1 MDHQQWQNRINKI
14 SSDLESRYDPA
25 SQNFAQRLKLTLE
38 RDFPTHRKDSTALTL
53 HHHAFTHALQL
64 YDLQSALRLIAT
76 YDLPQQATQGIIP
89 RIQKSCN
96 SLAVIRQL
104 DEFASS
110 SVELRALERYRIGVE
125 ESLQTVLNCEVKL
138 LYDPARLQKVV
149 VSAKKLSEEVQQHFF
164 IERLHS
170 LFSRDYQTYLILKN
184 RFFLSRIF
192 QGLGDDL
199 IVGWMRRRLKV
210 SLRLGPSEIFEEVR
224 KVDFRTV
231 EQLVRELVH
240 HHPSNPKLKG
250 SPKPW
255 HPEISKE
262 EDRFVMDHQSV
273 QSSLKTPRNKR
284 DKSAL
289 MVGEDPKFG
298 SKVVEPLIVS
308 STEKIAFDHGSEA
321 EPVAEPIS
329 RELEKQ
335 TGGKLVSLTEDSEDA
350 FELLLKRLHPL
361 LKKINKNLK
370 SVYSTSSPFLTP
382 RNEDYTTSQQL
393 EQEAFFNLGNHELV
407 DLREWILGI
416 LEAKHLEGTRWKRE
430 EVVEV
435 WESDPELDEEVLK
448 EERSRDKD
456 HSVKISSLMPFP
468 LKIPTP
474 DGTTLNLEKSRR
486 FVLQLGVA
494 FMDRDLPERKRSR
507 SCATPY
513 LRIFFKGQQ
522 LQKRGALVQLNQ
534 ESYFLALPEQV
545 KSSMILFHL
554 SIMMLHQSF
563 GLNLPV
569 LLRQHLL
576 DVFSP
581 NNEDQ

>member
-25 SQNFAQRLKLTLE
+25 SQNFAQRLKHTLE

-149 VSAKKLSEEVQQHFF
+149 VSAKRLSEEVQQHFF

-255 HPEISKE
+255 HPEISE

-284 DKSAL
+284 DKSSL
-289 MVGEDPKFG
+289 MGEDPKFG

-350 FELLLKRLHPL
+350 FEVLLKRLHPL

-522 LQKRGALVQLNQ
+522 LQKRGALVHLNQ

>member
-14 SSDLESRYDPA
+14 SGDLESRYDPA
-25 SQNFAQRLKLTLE
+25 SQNFAQRLKHTLE
-38 RDFPTHRKDSTALTL
+38 RDFPTHREDSTALTL
-53 HHHAFTHALQL
+53 RHHAFTHALQL

-110 SVELRALERYRIGVE
+110 SVELRALEKYRIGVE
-125 ESLQTVLNCEVKL
+125 ESLQTVLKCEVKL

-149 VSAKKLSEEVQQHFF
+149 ISAQKLPEEVQQFF
-164 IERLHS
+164 FTERLHS

-184 RFFLSRIF
+184 RFFLSRIL

-199 IVGWMRRRLKV
+199 IVRWMRRRLKG

-240 HHPSNPKLKG
+240 HHPGNPKLKG
-250 SPKPW
+250 SPTPW

-262 EDRFVMDHQSV
+262 EDGFVMDHQSI
-273 QSSLKTPRNKR
+273 QSSLTTPRNKR
-284 DKSAL
+284 NGSSL
-289 MVGEDPKFG
+289 MDEDPKFG
-298 SKVVEPLIVS
+298 SKGVEPLAVPI
-308 STEKIAFDHGSEA
+308 TEKIAFDHGSEA
-321 EPVAEPIS
+321 EPVAEPIG

-335 TGGKLVSLTEDSEDA
+335 TGRKLVSLTEDGEDA
-350 FELLLKRLHPL
+350 FEVLLKRLHPL

-407 DLREWILGI
+407 DLREWILAI
-416 LEAKHLEGTRWKRE
+416 LEAEHLEGARWKRE

-456 HSVKISSLMPFP
+456 HSLKISSLMPFP

-474 DGTTLNLEKSRR
+474 DGTILSLEKGRR

-522 LQKRGALVQLNQ
+522 LQKRGAVVHLNQ

-545 KSSMILFHL
+545 KPSMILFHL

-576 DVFSP
+576 DLFSP

>member
-14 SSDLESRYDPA
+14 SGDLESRYDPA
-25 SQNFAQRLKLTLE
+25 SQNFAQRLKHTLE
-38 RDFPTHRKDSTALTL
+38 RDFPTHREDSTALTL
-53 HHHAFTHALQL
+53 RHHAFTHALQL

-110 SVELRALERYRIGVE
+110 SVELRALEKYRIGVE
-125 ESLQTVLNCEVKL
+125 ESLQTVLKCEVKL

-149 VSAKKLSEEVQQHFF
+149 ISAQKLPEEVQQYFF

-184 RFFLSRIF
+184 RFFLSRIL

-199 IVGWMRRRLKV
+199 IVRWMRRRLKG

-240 HHPSNPKLKG
+240 HHPGNPKLKG
-250 SPKPW
+250 SPTPW

-262 EDRFVMDHQSV
+262 EDGFVMDHQSI
-273 QSSLKTPRNKR
+273 QSSLTTPKNKR
-284 DKSAL
+284 NGSSL
-289 MVGEDPKFG
+289 MDEDPKSG
-298 SKVVEPLIVS
+298 SKGVEPLAVP

-321 EPVAEPIS
+321 EPVAEPIG

-335 TGGKLVSLTEDSEDA
+335 TGRKLVSLTEDGEDA
-350 FELLLKRLHPL
+350 FEVLLKRLHPL

-382 RNEDYTTSQQL
+382 RNEDYTTSQRL

-407 DLREWILGI
+407 DLREWILAI
-416 LEAKHLEGTRWKRE
+416 LEAEHLEGARWKRE

-456 HSVKISSLMPFP
+456 HSLKISSLMPFP

-474 DGTTLNLEKSRR
+474 DGTILGLEKGRR

-522 LQKRGALVQLNQ
+522 LQKRGALVHLNQ

-545 KSSMILFHL
+545 KPSMILFHL

-576 DVFSP
+576 DLFSP